1 MAAGAAGDVA
11 RVAAR
16 VRPADPNPAAARGA
30 VAAADGMDHPPGAP
44 VCECVMILIS
54 I

>member
-1 MAAGAAGDVA
+1 MAAGAAGAVA

-16 VRPADPNPAAARGA
+16 VHPADPNPVAARGA
-30 VAAADGMDHPPGAP
+30 AAAADGMDHPPGAP
-44 VCECVMILIS
+44 VCECVMIIIS

>member
-1 MAAGAAGDVA
+1 
-11 RVAAR
+11 
-16 VRPADPNPAAARGA
+16 

-44 VCECVMILIS
+44 VCECVMIIIS